1 MILANPAG
9 VYFASPE
16 HAPDFRHPRLNVI
29 RSAFVLFALS
39 VISGVAQDAAKPDPA
54 AASSRL
60 RDQTDKVFAKWD
72 STVSPGCSLSVMQ
85 DGQIVYKRGYGMADL
100 DHDVAITPE
109 TIFHVASI
117 SKQFTAAAIVL
128 LAQDGKLSL
137 DDDVHKYITELPDFG
152 ARITVR
158 HLIYHTSG
166 LRDQWALLGLAG
178 WRYSLDL
185 ITDDD
190 VIELMSRQKD
200 LNFQPGEKHV
210 YCNTGYTLLAQI
222 VKRVSGQSFREFT
235 NSRIFEPLGMTNTHF
250 RDDHAEIV
258 KHIAYGYAEGK
269 GRNVYRLSVTNF
281 DTVGATSLLT
291 TVEDL
296 AHWDENFYH
305 PRVGGPALVAQQ
317 LERGKLTSGKEL
329 DYAFGLEHGKYRGLP
344 TIDHGGADA
353 GYRADLLRFPQQH
366 FSVACLCNQGEIN
379 PSELTRKVA
388 DIYLAG
394 QLKEPP
400 PARLDSSAKPVSVPE
415 ERLSQYAGLYWKK
428 DEERAVRILHKDGK
442 LFLPESEEARL
453 ELAPVADNRFLLVV
467 FPVAFT
473 FDQAAPGA
481 SWRLSIQG
489 PEQEKPDVFE
499 RVTPAQPTPDELS
512 AYAGSYV
519 SEEIEPIYRI
529 IVENGG
535 LVLKRLKSKPEKLQ
549 PTLVDYVEGSNGDL
563 HFQRDQSGKISGF
576 VLNSGRIKNFRFRK
590 MRA

>member
-1 MILANPAG
+1 
-9 VYFASPE
+9 
-16 HAPDFRHPRLNVI
+16 VI
-29 RSAFVLFALS
+29 RSAFVLCVLS
-39 VISGVAQDAAKPDPA
+39 VISSVAQDRAKPDPDA
-54 AASSRL
+54 AARRL
-60 RDQTDKVFAKWD
+60 HDQTDKVFAKWD
-72 STVSPGCSLSVMQ
+72 STVSPGCALSVMQ
-85 DGQIVYKRGYGMADL
+85 EGQIIYKRGYGMADL

-137 DDDVHKYITELPDFG
+137 DDDVHKYIDELPDFG
-152 ARITVR
+152 ARITIR

-190 VIELMSRQKD
+190 VMGLMSRQKD
-200 LNFQPGEKHV
+200 LNFKPGEKHV

-235 NSRIFEPLGMTNTHF
+235 TSRIFDPLGMKSTHF

-258 KHIAYGYAEGK
+258 KHIAYGYEEGK

-305 PRVGGPALVAQQ
+305 PIVGGPELVAQQ
-317 LERGKLTSGKEL
+317 LQRGKLNSGKEL
-329 DYAFGLEHGKYRGLP
+329 DYAFGLEHGKYRGLA
-344 TIDHGGADA
+344 TVDHGGADA

-366 FSVACLCNQGEIN
+366 FSVACLCNQAETN
-379 PSELTRKVA
+379 PSELARKVA
-388 DIYLAG
+388 DIYLAE

-400 PARLDSSAKPVSVPE
+400 PARVDPSANPVSIPD
-415 ERLSQYAGLYWKK
+415 ERLSQYAGLYWKT
-428 DEERAVRILHKDGK
+428 DEERAMRILHKDGK
-442 LFLPESEEARL
+442 LFLRASEEENL
-453 ELAPVADNRFLLVV
+453 ELAPLADNRFMLVV

-473 FDQAAPGA
+473 FEQAAAGG

-489 PEQEKPDVFE
+489 PDQEKPDVFE
-499 RVTPAQPTPDELS
+499 RVTQAQPSPDELS
-512 AYAGSYV
+512 SYAGSYV
-519 SEEIEPIYRI
+519 SDEIEPIYRI
-529 IVENGG
+529 SVEKGS

-549 PTLVDYVEGSNGDL
+549 PTLVDYFEGSNGDL

-576 VLNSGRIKNFRFRK
+576 LLNSGRIKNFRFRK
-590 MRA
+590 MKAEATSTGCAGFIPGTESQFVRA

>member
-1 MILANPAG
+1 MN
-9 VYFASPE
+9 
-16 HAPDFRHPRLNVI
+16 
-29 RSAFVLFALS
+29 RSAFVLFMLS
-39 VISGVAQDAAKPDPA
+39 GISGVAQDAAKADPA
-54 AASSRL
+54 AASRL
-60 RDQTDKVFAKWD
+60 LHDQTDKVFAKWD
-72 STVSPGCSLSVMQ
+72 STVSPGCALSVMQ

-117 SKQFTAAAIVL
+117 SKQFTASAIVL

-137 DDDVHKYITELPDFG
+137 DDDVRKYITELPDFG
-152 ARITVR
+152 ARITIR

-235 NSRIFEPLGMTNTHF
+235 IKRIFEPLGMTNTHF

-258 KHIAYGYAEGK
+258 KHMAYGYEEGK

-305 PRVGGPALVAQQ
+305 PRVGGPTLVAQQ
-317 LERGKLTSGKEL
+317 LQRGKLTSGKEL

-353 GYRADLLRFPQQH
+353 GYRADLLRFPEQH
-366 FSVACLCNQGEIN
+366 FSVACLCNQAETN
-379 PSELTRKVA
+379 PSDLTRKVA

-400 PARLDSSAKPVSVPE
+400 PARLESSAKPVSVPD

-428 DEERAVRILHKDGK
+428 DEERAMRILQKDGK
-442 LFLPESEEARL
+442 LFLPESEEERL
-453 ELAPVADNRFLLVV
+453 ELAPIADNRFLLVV

-473 FDQAAPGA
+473 FDQAAPSA
-481 SWRLSIQG
+481 PWRLSIQG
-489 PEQEKPDVFE
+489 PGQEKPDVFE
-499 RVTPAQPTPDELS
+499 RVTQAQPTLDELN

-519 SEEIEPIYRI
+519 SEEIEPVYRI
-529 IVENGG
+529 IVENGI

-549 PTLVDYVEGSNGDL
+549 PTLVDYFEGSNGDL

-576 VLNSGRIKNFRFRK
+576 VLNSDRIKNFRFRK
-590 MRA
+590 TKA

>member
-1 MILANPAG
+1 
-9 VYFASPE
+9 
-16 HAPDFRHPRLNVI
+16 VI
-29 RSAFVLFALS
+29 RSAFVLFVLFVS
-39 VISGVAQDAAKPDPA
+39 SGVAQDAAKLDPA
-54 AASSRL
+54 DASLRL

-72 STVSPGCSLSVMQ
+72 STVSPGCALSVMQ

-152 ARITVR
+152 ARISIR

-235 NSRIFEPLGMTNTHF
+235 LRRIFEPLGMTNTHF

-258 KHIAYGYAEGK
+258 KHIAYGYEEGK

-305 PRVGGPALVAQQ
+305 PRVGGPAMVAQQ
-317 LERGKLTSGKEL
+317 LQRGKLTSGKEL
-329 DYAFGLEHGKYRGLP
+329 DYAFGLQHGTYRGLP

-400 PARLDSSAKPVSVPE
+400 PARLEPSAKPVSVPD
-415 ERLSQYAGLYWKK
+415 ERMSQYAGLYWKK
-428 DEERAVRILHKDGK
+428 DEERAMRILHKDGK
-442 LFLPESEEARL
+442 LFLPQSEEERL
-453 ELAPVADNRFLLVV
+453 ELAPLADNRFRLVV

-473 FDQAAPGA
+473 FDQAAAGA
-481 SWRLSIQG
+481 PWRLSIQG

-499 RVTPAQPTPDELS
+499 RVTQAQPTPDELS
-512 AYAGSYV
+512 AYVGSYV
-519 SEEIEPIYRI
+519 SDEIEPIYRI
-529 IVENGG
+529 IVESGS

-549 PTLVDYVEGSNGDL
+549 PTLVDYFEGSNGGL

-590 MRA
+590 MKS